1 MSFSRKVKEELSRQ
15 ISKSRHCQLAEIA
28 AILGFS
34 GKVEGEGE
42 KAALSVYTENVALAR
57 KYFTLIKNAFGINA
71 SLSVRHFQ
79 KGRTCTVSVLEKEEI
94 CKVLSA
100 IKWINEQGMYVK
112 GNELADGRLVQNAC
126 CKRAF
131 IRGAFLSVGS
141 MSEPEKSYHL
151 EFVCPDEGK
160 AEQMRHIINSF
171 GLDAKIVQRKK
182 CYVVY
187 LKEGEQI
194 VDVLNV
200 MEAHVSLMDLENVRV
215 LKEVRN
221 SVNRQVNCETA
232 NLKKTVNAAMKQ
244 VEDIQFI
251 ESTIG
256 LKSLDDALRE
266 VAELRLQYTDLP
278 LKELGTLLNPT
289 VGKSG
294 VNHRLRKIS
303 NIAED
308 IRKNNKHS
316 EGNPLLGQENR

>member
-1 MSFSRKVKEELSRQ
+1 MSFSREVKEELSRQ

-34 GKVEGEGE
+34 GRIEGAGE
-42 KAALSVYTENVALAR
+42 EQALAVYTENITLAK
-57 KYFTLIKNAFGINA
+57 KYFTLLKNSFDINA
-71 SLSVRHFQ
+71 SIAIRQNGNFH
-79 KGRTCTVSVLEKEEI
+79 KGRTCVVSVFGKEQVL
-94 CKVLSA
+94 KVLA
-100 IKWINEQGMYVK
+100 AVKWLNEQGVYVK

-131 IRGAFLSVGS
+131 IRGAFLSAGS

-151 EFVCPDEGK
+151 EFVCPDEDK
-160 AEQMRHIINSF
+160 AEQMKELINSF
-171 GLDAKIVQRKK
+171 ELDAKIVQRKK

-200 MEAHVSLMDLENVRV
+200 MEAHVALMNLENVRV

-244 VEDIQFI
+244 VEDIRFI

-266 VAELRLQYTDLP
+266 IAELRLQYTDMP
-278 LKELGTLLNPT
+278 LKELGTMLNPP

-294 VNHRLRKIS
+294 VNHRLRKICS
-303 NIAED
+303 IAEEQ
-308 IRKNNKHS
+308 RNNICAHK
-316 EGNPLLGQENR
+316 E